1 MLLAAEL
8 DVLMSEKALIGS
20 DLVGAT
26 VGLLLRIVLVQW
38 EIDEAYRDT
47 MMAAKIQRRL
57 EISIRRWRFMNVF
70 EASSS
75 KQEILW
81 RENSRTI
88 LYAKRYVL
96 GNHHQQCRKLH
107 H

>member
-47 MMAAKIQRRL
+47 MMAAKIQSRL

-70 EASSS
+70 VASSS
-75 KQEILW
+75 KQEMLW
-81 RENSRTI
+81 REKSRTI
-88 LYAKRYVL
+88 LYAKCYVL